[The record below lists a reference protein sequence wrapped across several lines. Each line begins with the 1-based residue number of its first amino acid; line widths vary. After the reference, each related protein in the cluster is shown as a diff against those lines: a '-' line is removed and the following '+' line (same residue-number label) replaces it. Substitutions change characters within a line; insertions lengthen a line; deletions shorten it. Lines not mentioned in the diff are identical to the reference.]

1 SAAGGRLARRSGMA
15 APSAASRPHAPRN
28 QRKSERTQTSTD
40 TNSAEPSEA
49 AAGEGKD
56 PVTKKVVTVSDGEEA
71 LALLA
76 EESFDLVLS
85 DVRMPRLDGWGF
97 LDALSE
103 RNRPPVVIMMSA
115 YGDRDA
121 ALNVMKLGAY
131 DYVSKPFTTEDV
143 LLTLRK
149 AEERERLRRDNTRL
163 KEDALR
169 QFSFEN
175 ILARSAP
182 MLEIFAIIRKIAD
195 YKTTVLIMGESGTGK
210 ELIARALHFN
220 SPRRENPFVAVN
232 CGAIP
237 ADLLESEL
245 FGHVRG

>member
-1 SAAGGRLARRSGMA
+1 MA

-56 PVTKKVVTVSDGEEA
+56 PVTKKVVTASDGEEA

-149 AEERERLRRDNTRL
+149 AE
-163 KEDALR
+163 
-169 QFSFEN
+169 
-175 ILARSAP
+175 
-182 MLEIFAIIRKIAD
+182 
-195 YKTTVLIMGESGTGK
+195 GG
-210 ELIARALHFN
+210 
-220 SPRRENPFVAVN
+220 
-232 CGAIP
+232 CGA
-237 ADLLESEL
+237 ATVVTAVEEL
-245 FGHVRG
+245 SAKEVPHPRGDKPRLPTKKMRPERVRT